1 VQVLHLDH
9 NELEALPP
17 AIFHMPN
24 LRVQSP
30 PTPNIYSP
38 PTPNIQTAF
47 LRQFT
52 RCQVLTLSHN
62 RLPSTCIPEV
72 IDDDASPVQLQVI
85 DM

>member
-1 VQVLHLDH
+1 MQVLHLDH

-30 PTPNIYSP
+30 PTPNI
-38 PTPNIQTAF
+38 QTAF

-52 RCQVLTLSHN
+52 RCKVLTLSHN

-72 IDDDASPVQLQVI
+72 IDDSASPVQLQVV